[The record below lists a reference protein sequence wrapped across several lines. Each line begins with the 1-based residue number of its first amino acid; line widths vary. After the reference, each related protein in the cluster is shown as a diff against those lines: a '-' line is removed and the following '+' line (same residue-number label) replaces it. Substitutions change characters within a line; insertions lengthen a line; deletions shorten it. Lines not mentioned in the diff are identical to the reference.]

1 MTVTTSATGLDSA
14 QRSQLERLVTRAR
27 AVLEADLGAQA
38 EGRFG
43 IHVDG
48 TIEDEHALPDDPS
61 DRATRRDLV
70 AIIDHVRSLG
80 ESQPQA
86 VARLLREAAF
96 THLNR
101 LLAIRIAEAI
111 GLLPES
117 LANGRQSRGFKD
129 LGEIMPILGDDYWGY
144 LLLCGDELAADAPA
158 LFDPRNPLLAL
169 APSTP
174 ALQELVALLGDP
186 QGTHLWLAPDTLGWG
201 YQFFNTGDER
211 RLMREGAAA
220 PRTSRELAV
229 RNQFFTP
236 RYVVDFL
243 VQNTLGRRLIE
254 ADPRAGCSTNY
265 PCSLTREAELDPR
278 WTCATPRCWTRHVG
292 VGIFSLAATTCS
304 SARGNS
310 KESRRPSQ
318 LRRS

>member
-1 MTVTTSATGLDSA
+1 MTVTTSSTGLGSA
-14 QRSQLERLVTRAR
+14 QRTQLERLVTRAR
-27 AVLEADLGAQA
+27 SALEADLAAQA

-48 TIEDEHALPDDPS
+48 TIEDEQALPDDAS

-70 AIIDHVRSLG
+70 EIVDHVRSLG
-80 ESQPQA
+80 ESQRDA

-96 THLNR
+96 THFNR
-101 LLAIRIAEAI
+101 LLTIRIAEAI

-129 LGEIMPILGDDYWGY
+129 LGEIMPLLGDDYWGY

-169 APSTP
+169 APSTQ
-174 ALQELVALLGDP
+174 ALEEIVAVLSSP
-186 QGTHLWLAPDTLGWG
+186 EASQLWVAPDTLGWA
-201 YQFFNTGDER
+201 YQFFNTADER

-243 VQNTLGRRLIE
+243 VQNTLGRRL
-254 ADPRAGCSTNY
+254 T
-265 PCSLTREAELDPR
+265 LMAE
-278 WTCATPRCWTRHVG
+278 
-292 VGIFSLAATTCS
+292 
-304 SARGNS
+304 
-310 KESRRPSQ
+310 
-318 LRRS
+318 